1 VARALDKCEYCRM
14 IGYHCKERRCG
25 IEYAK
30 YAIMVQALIDFIN
43 QPIDAMVSVDSTSVG
58 IVRSAVRELRLMRRS
73 GSLFAFIIDRV
84 VPYADRLMDKSEY
97 CNAVNAVNCDVEYMK
112 YVIMYYAITDFIN
125 QPIDLRIYVNG
136 FVDSDVIK
144 VASRELRTLKRM
156 GGLLRFIRD
165 RVAPFILVSRD

>member
-1 VARALDKCEYCRM
+1 LDKCEYCRM

-43 QPIDAMVSVDSTSVG
+43 QPIDTKVNVNNANVG

-73 GSLFAFIIDRV
+73 GSLFVFVIDKV

-125 QPIDLRIYVNG
+125 QPIDMRIYVDG
-136 FVDSDVIK
+136 FVGDSDVIK

>member
-1 VARALDKCEYCRM
+1 LDKCEYCRM

-43 QPIDAMVSVDSTSVG
+43 QPIDVKVDAGVSA
-58 IVRSAVRELRLMRRS
+58 IRSATRELKLMRRS
-73 GSLFAFIIDRV
+73 GSLLRFIIDRV
-84 VPYADRLMDKSEY
+84 IPYIDRLMDKNEY
-97 CNAVNAVNCDVEYMK
+97 CNAVNAVNCEIEYAK

-125 QPIDLRIYVNG
+125 QPIDMRIYVDG
-136 FVDSDVIK
+136 FVGDSDVIK

>member
-43 QPIDAMVSVDSTSVG
+43 QPIDARVNVDNANV
-58 IVRSAVRELRLMRRS
+58 VRNAVRELKLMRRS

-84 VPYADRLMDKSEY
+84 IPYADRLMDKSEY

-125 QPIDLRIYVNG
+125 QPIDMRIYVDG
-136 FVDSDVIK
+136 FVGDSDVIK

>member
-1 VARALDKCEYCRM
+1 MDKCEYCRA

-43 QPIDAMVSVDSTSVG
+43 QPIDARVSVDNANVG

-84 VPYADRLMDKSEY
+84 VPYADRLMGKSEY
-97 CNAVNAVNCDVEYMK
+97 CNAVGVVNCDVEYMK

-125 QPIDLRIYVNG
+125 QPIDMRIYVDG
-136 FVDSDVIK
+136 FVENDVIK

-156 GGLLRFIRD
+156 HGLLRFIRD
-165 RVAPFILVSRD
+165 RVAPFIVVSRD

>member
-1 VARALDKCEYCRM
+1 MARALDKCEYCRM

-43 QPIDAMVSVDSTSVG
+43 QPIDVKVDAGVSA
-58 IVRSAVRELRLMRRS
+58 IRSATRELKLMRRS
-73 GSLFAFIIDRV
+73 GSLLRFIIDRV
-84 VPYADRLMDKSEY
+84 IPYIDRLMDKNEY
-97 CNAVNAVNCDVEYMK
+97 CNAVNAVNCEIEYAK

-125 QPIDLRIYVNG
+125 QPIDMRIYVDG
-136 FVDSDVIK
+136 FVGDSDVIK

-156 GGLLRFIRD
+156 GMLLRFIRD

>member
-1 VARALDKCEYCRM
+1 
-14 IGYHCKERRCG
+14 
-25 IEYAK
+25 
-30 YAIMVQALIDFIN
+30 
-43 QPIDAMVSVDSTSVG
+43 
-58 IVRSAVRELRLMRRS
+58 MRRS
-73 GSLFAFIIDRV
+73 GSLFSFVVNRV

-125 QPIDLRIYVNG
+125 QPIDLRVYVDG
-136 FVDSDVIK
+136 FVGDDVIK

-156 GGLLRFIRD
+156 GGLIRFMRD

>member
-1 VARALDKCEYCRM
+1 LDKCEYCRA

-43 QPIDAMVSVDSTSVG
+43 QPIDARVSVDNANVG

-73 GSLFAFIIDRV
+73 GSLFAFIIDKV
-84 VPYADRLMDKSEY
+84 VPYADRLMGKSEY
-97 CNAVNAVNCDVEYMK
+97 CNAVGVVNCDVEYMK

-125 QPIDLRIYVNG
+125 QPIDMRIYVDG
-136 FVDSDVIK
+136 FVENDVIK
-144 VASRELRTLKRM
+144 VASRELRTLRRM

-165 RVAPFILVSRD
+165 RVAPFIVVSRD

>member
-1 VARALDKCEYCRM
+1 M

-30 YAIMVQALIDFIN
+30 YAIMVQALIDFVN
-43 QPIDAMVSVDSTSVG
+43 QPIDVKVDAGVSA
-58 IVRSAVRELRLMRRS
+58 IRSATRELKLMRRS
-73 GSLFAFIIDRV
+73 GSLLRFIIDRV
-84 VPYADRLMDKSEY
+84 IPYIDRLMDKNEY
-97 CNAVNAVNCDVEYMK
+97 CNAVNAVNCEIEYAK

-125 QPIDLRIYVNG
+125 QPIDMRIYVDG
-136 FVDSDVIK
+136 FVGDSDVIK

-156 GGLLRFIRD
+156 GMLLRFIRD

>member
-1 VARALDKCEYCRM
+1 MDKCEYCRM

-30 YAIMVQALIDFIN
+30 YVIMLQALIDFVN
-43 QPIDAMVSVDSTSVG
+43 QPIDVKVDAGVSA
-58 IVRSAVRELRLMRRS
+58 IRSATRELKLMRRS
-73 GSLFAFIIDRV
+73 GSLLRFIIDRV
-84 VPYADRLMDKSEY
+84 IPYIDRLMDKNEY
-97 CNAVNAVNCDVEYMK
+97 CNAVNAVNCEIEYAK

-125 QPIDLRIYVNG
+125 QPIDMRIYVDG
-136 FVDSDVIK
+136 FVGDSDVIK